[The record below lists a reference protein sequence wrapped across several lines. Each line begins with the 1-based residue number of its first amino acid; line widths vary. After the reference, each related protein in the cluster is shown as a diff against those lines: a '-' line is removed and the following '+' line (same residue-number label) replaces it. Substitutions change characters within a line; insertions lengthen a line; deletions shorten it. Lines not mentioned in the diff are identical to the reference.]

1 MERKEKTLQDFF
13 QDYKLRFSKMTI
25 DELIEVFNREVGNMG
40 WVGIRGAYLAALH
53 QEFLSREFDCSQFI
67 FEDSTSL
74 QYKIRLEGKKLV
86 QIID

>member
-40 WVGIRGAYLAALH
+40 WVG
-53 QEFLSREFDCSQFI
+53 
-67 FEDSTSL
+67 FEVL
-74 QYKIRLEGKKLV
+74 I
-86 QIID
+86 